1 MEVQNIRID
10 LISPSPLNPR
20 KTFDEAA
27 LEELASNI
35 EKQGLLQPIT
45 VRVAKSEEMTNL
57 ETGDVT
63 PLPYTYEIVCGER
76 RFRAVSLLKAKE
88 DEANVAKIKAHRKK
102 SEKFQT
108 ISCIVREMTDD
119 EAFEAMI
126 TENLQ
131 RKDVDPI
138 EEAFAFAQLAEK
150 GRTLEDI
157 ALKIGKST
165 RFVFDRIKLN
175 SLIPELKERVRNGDI
190 PLSGAMILSKLD
202 EDTQKEFHEEEEEQ
216 CTTAMIREFVSNS
229 FMELGNAPWIK
240 DDSDN
245 WENTDIKSC
254 SQCENNTCNHGCL
267 FYEMNSKDAR
277 CINAACYE
285 KKQIA
290 YVTRKIQLEYEH
302 LVKVGEPLSFG
313 KTIIIARRPDTYW
326 GEDRKVFYEKTLEAV
341 KQLGF
346 EIVDP
351 DEIFRCKCW
360 YSEDDERTLKMLED
374 GEVYRCLSF
383 FGHYSP
389 EFNVSFYYVRK
400 ATASSTSAVA
410 DLKEIEREKINAQLK
425 RAKDIVKEKSAEE
438 MRKWAQEK
446 TYYQRTK
453 EFSENEQLVFDVLV
467 LSGCSSTYLEKL
479 NLKKWNGESDF
490 VNYVKNNQADRHQ
503 WYRAFI
509 AECLSSNNVNFYS
522 YLQKCQKIL
531 FAEQYPDDYNALT
544 KKLADSYSKKEMKL
558 KQQLEE
564 LTNDNTEEA

>member
-1 MEVQNIRID
+1 M
-10 LISPSPLNPR
+10 
-20 KTFDEAA
+20 
-27 LEELASNI
+27 
-35 EKQGLLQPIT
+35 
-45 VRVAKSEEMTNL
+45 
-57 ETGDVT
+57 
-63 PLPYTYEIVCGER
+63 
-76 RFRAVSLLKAKE
+76 
-88 DEANVAKIKAHRKK
+88 
-102 SEKFQT
+102 
-108 ISCIVREMTDD
+108 
-119 EAFEAMI
+119 
-126 TENLQ
+126 
-131 RKDVDPI
+131 
-138 EEAFAFAQLAEK
+138 
-150 GRTLEDI
+150 
-157 ALKIGKST
+157 
-165 RFVFDRIKLN
+165 N

-313 KTIIIARRPDTYW
+313 KQIIIARRPDAYW

-389 EFNVSFYYVRK
+389 EFNVSFYY
-400 ATASSTSAVA
+400 
-410 DLKEIEREKINAQLK
+410 
-425 RAKDIVKEKSAEE
+425 
-438 MRKWAQEK
+438 
-446 TYYQRTK
+446 
-453 EFSENEQLVFDVLV
+453 
-467 LSGCSSTYLEKL
+467 G
-479 NLKKWNGESDF
+479 
-490 VNYVKNNQADRHQ
+490 
-503 WYRAFI
+503 
-509 AECLSSNNVNFYS
+509 
-522 YLQKCQKIL
+522 
-531 FAEQYPDDYNALT
+531 
-544 KKLADSYSKKEMKL
+544 
-558 KQQLEE
+558 
-564 LTNDNTEEA
+564 

>member
-1 MEVQNIRID
+1 MEVQNIRIE

-45 VRVAKSEEMTNL
+45 VRVAKSEDVTDL

-63 PLPYTYEIVCGER
+63 TTPCSYEIVCGER
-76 RFRAVSLLKAKE
+76 RFRAVSLLKEKE
-88 DEANVAKIKAHRKK
+88 DKENVAKIKAHRKK
-102 SEKFQT
+102 SEQFQA

-119 EAFEAMI
+119 EAFDAMI

-138 EEAFAFAQLAEK
+138 EEAFAFAQLSER
-150 GRTLEDI
+150 GRSYEDI
-157 ALKIGKST
+157 ALKFGKSA

-202 EDTQKEFHEEEEEQ
+202 EETQKEFHEEEDEQ
-216 CTTAMIREFVSNS
+216 CTTAMIRDYVSNS
-229 FMELGNAPWIK
+229 FMELKKADWIEE
-240 DDSDN
+240 DADN
-245 WENTDIKSC
+245 WENGEFKPC
-254 SQCENNTCNHGCL
+254 SQCESNTCNHGCL
-267 FYEMNSKDAR
+267 FYEMNNKDAR
-277 CINAACYE
+277 CINATCFN
-285 KKQIA
+285 KKRIA
-290 YVTRKIQLEYEH
+290 YVIRKILLESEN
-302 LVKVGEPLSFG
+302 LVKLGEPLSFG
-313 KTIIIARRPDTYW
+313 KTVIVAKADSYW
-326 GEDRKVFYEKTLEAV
+326 SDERKMQYESTLEAV

-346 EIVDP
+346 AVVNP
-351 DEIFRCKCW
+351 DEVFRYLC
-360 YSEDDERTLKMLED
+360 YYDADDERTLKMLDD
-374 GEVYRCLSF
+374 GDVYRCISF
-383 FGHYSP
+383 FGYYYP
-389 EFNVSFYYVRK
+389 EFEVKFYYTK
-400 ATASSTSAVA
+400 KELASSTAAIA
-410 DLKEIEREKINAQLK
+410 DPKEIERDKISAQLK

-446 TYYQRTK
+446 PYNQST
-453 EFSENEQLVFDVLV
+453 EELSDNEQLVFDAMI
-467 LSGCSSTYLEKL
+467 LSHCNSDYLNKIGLEKY
-479 NLKKWNGESDF
+479 KSESDF
-490 VNYVKNNQADRHQ
+490 VEYVKNNQSNRYQ
-503 WYRAFI
+503 WCRAFI

-522 YLQKCQKIL
+522 YLQKCQNIL

-564 LTNDNTEEA
+564 LNNDNTEEA

>member
-1 MEVQNIRID
+1 MEVQNIRIE

-45 VRVAKSEEMTNL
+45 VRVAKSEDVTDL

-63 PLPYTYEIVCGER
+63 TTPCSYEIVCGER
-76 RFRAVSLLKAKE
+76 RFRAVSLLKEKE
-88 DEANVAKIKAHRKK
+88 DKENVAKIKAHRKK
-102 SEKFQT
+102 SEQFQA

-119 EAFEAMI
+119 EAFDAMI

-138 EEAFAFAQLAEK
+138 EEAFAFAQLSER
-150 GRTLEDI
+150 GRSYEDI
-157 ALKIGKST
+157 ALKFGKSA

-202 EDTQKEFHEEEEEQ
+202 EETQKEFHEEEDEQ
-216 CTTAMIREFVSNS
+216 CTTAMIRDYVSNS
-229 FMELGNAPWIK
+229 FMELKKADWIEE
-240 DDSDN
+240 DADN
-245 WENTDIKSC
+245 WENGEFKPC
-254 SQCENNTCNHGCL
+254 SQCESNTCNHGCL
-267 FYEMNSKDAR
+267 FYEMNNKDAR
-277 CINAACYE
+277 CINATCFN
-285 KKQIA
+285 KKRIA
-290 YVTRKIQLEYEH
+290 YVIRKILLESEN
-302 LVKVGEPLSFG
+302 LVKLGEPLSFG
-313 KTIIIARRPDTYW
+313 KTVIVAKADSYW
-326 GEDRKVFYEKTLEAV
+326 SDERKMQYESTLEAV

-346 EIVDP
+346 AVVNP
-351 DEIFRCKCW
+351 DEVFR
-360 YSEDDERTLKMLED
+360 YSCYYDADDERTLKMLDD
-374 GEVYRCLSF
+374 GDVYRCISF
-383 FGHYSP
+383 FGYYYP
-389 EFNVSFYYVRK
+389 EFEVKFYYTK
-400 ATASSTSAVA
+400 KELASSTAAIA
-410 DLKEIEREKINAQLK
+410 DPKEIERDKISAQLK

-446 TYYQRTK
+446 PYNQST
-453 EFSENEQLVFDVLV
+453 EELSDNEQLVFDAMI
-467 LSGCSSTYLEKL
+467 LSHCNSDYLNKIGLEKY
-479 NLKKWNGESDF
+479 KSESDF
-490 VNYVKNNQADRHQ
+490 VEYVENNQSNRYQ
-503 WYRAFI
+503 WCRAFI

-522 YLQKCQKIL
+522 YLQKCQNIL

-564 LTNDNTEEA
+564 LNNDNTEEA

>member
-267 FYEMNSKDAR
+267 FYEMNNKDAR
-277 CINAACYE
+277 CINATCFN
-285 KKQIA
+285 KKRIA
-290 YVTRKIQLEYEH
+290 YVIRKILLESEN
-302 LVKVGEPLSFG
+302 LVKLGEPLSFG
-313 KTIIIARRPDTYW
+313 KTVIVAKADSYW
-326 GEDRKVFYEKTLEAV
+326 SDERKMQYESTLEAV

-346 EIVDP
+346 AVVNP
-351 DEIFRCKCW
+351 DEVFR
-360 YSEDDERTLKMLED
+360 YSCYYDADDERTLKMLDD
-374 GEVYRCLSF
+374 GDVYRCISF
-383 FGHYSP
+383 FGYYYP
-389 EFNVSFYYVRK
+389 EFEVKFYYTK
-400 ATASSTSAVA
+400 KELASSTAAIA
-410 DLKEIEREKINAQLK
+410 DPKEIERDKISAQLK

-446 TYYQRTK
+446 PYNQST
-453 EFSENEQLVFDVLV
+453 EELSDNEQLVFDAMI
-467 LSGCSSTYLEKL
+467 LSHCNSDYLNKIGLEKY
-479 NLKKWNGESDF
+479 KSESDF
-490 VNYVKNNQADRHQ
+490 VEYVKNNQSNRYQ
-503 WYRAFI
+503 WCRAFI

-522 YLQKCQKIL
+522 YLQKCQNIL

-564 LTNDNTEEA
+564 LNNDNTEEA

>member
-27 LEELASNI
+27 LQELASNI

-45 VRVAKSEEMTNL
+45 VRVAKSEDVTDL

-63 PLPYTYEIVCGER
+63 TIPCSYEIVCGER
-76 RFRAVSLLKAKE
+76 RFRAVSLLKEKE
-88 DEANVAKIKAHRKK
+88 DKENVAKIKAHRKK
-102 SEKFQT
+102 SEQFQA

-119 EAFEAMI
+119 EAFDAMI

-138 EEAFAFAQLAEK
+138 EEAFAFAQLSER
-150 GRTLEDI
+150 GRSYEDI
-157 ALKIGKST
+157 ALKFGKSA

-202 EDTQKEFHEEEEEQ
+202 EETQKEFHEEEDEQ
-216 CTTAMIREFVSNS
+216 CTTAMIRDYVSNS
-229 FMELGNAPWIK
+229 FMELKKADWIEE
-240 DDSDN
+240 DADN
-245 WENTDIKSC
+245 WENGEFKPC
-254 SQCENNTCNHGCL
+254 SQCESNTCNHGCL
-267 FYEMNSKDAR
+267 FYEMNNKDAR
-277 CINAACYE
+277 CINATCFN
-285 KKQIA
+285 KKRIA
-290 YVTRKIQLEYEH
+290 YVIRKILLESEN
-302 LVKVGEPLSFG
+302 LIKAGEPLSFG
-313 KTIIIARRPDTYW
+313 KTVIVAKAESYW
-326 GEDRKVFYEKTLEAV
+326 GDERKAQYESALEAV
-341 KQLGF
+341 KLLGF
-346 EIVDP
+346 EVVNP
-351 DEIFRCKCW
+351 DEVFRYTSG
-360 YSEDDERTLKMLED
+360 YSADDERTLKMLDE
-374 GEVYRCLSF
+374 GEVYRCISF
-383 FGHYSP
+383 FGYYNP
-389 EFNVSFYYVRK
+389 EFNIKFYYTK
-400 ATASSTSAVA
+400 KELASSTSAVA
-410 DLKEIEREKINAQLK
+410 DPKEIERDKINTQLK

-446 TYYQRTK
+446 PYNQSTK
-453 EFSENEQLVFDVLV
+453 ELSENEQLVFDVMV
-467 LSGCSSTYLEKL
+467 LSHCNSDYLKKIGLEKY
-479 NLKKWNGESDF
+479 KSESNF
-490 VNYVKNNQADRHQ
+490 VEYVKNNQANRYQ
-503 WYRAFI
+503 WYRVFI

-564 LTNDNTEEA
+564 LNNDNTEEA